1 MNTPGLICNA
11 GVNAASVLPDGS
23 VNTCYDRKDENIGNI
38 FTGFRFREKLVEC
51 RKVHCSCPLWDFE
64 RALHKKAKG
73 EPHEERPYQAFL
85 HWHITYQCQMMC
97 NYCIVT
103 GPDRLTDTRDKLRQS
118 PPVDID
124 AVMRTL
130 DDTGMTYYLSM
141 MGGEPA
147 MVPNIVE
154 LCKVL
159 TQKHYVGF
167 NTNLAAL
174 DPRFWEEVNI
184 SHLGN
189 FHISL
194 HIQPM
199 ERRRLT
205 ERFIENFKAM
215 NAAGFKNYYIT
226 AVGHPDMLARFHEY
240 RDFFAKHDIFFK
252 VIPMIEG
259 GGATGGRIYPASYT
273 KEELAIIQTDWLDN
287 YFPQKNAA
295 NEKVHIEKF
304 IPRNPNNKD
313 HVMS

>member
-38 FTGFRFREKLVEC
+38 FTGFKFRDKLVEC
-51 RKVHCSCPLWDFE
+51 RKVHCACPLWNFE
-64 RALHKKAKG
+64 QALHKKAKG
-73 EPHEERPYQAFL
+73 EPHDHRPYDAFL

-103 GPDRLTDTRDKLRQS
+103 GPDKLTDTRDKKRAS
-118 PPVDID
+118 PPVDIE

-130 DDTGMTYYLSM
+130 DATEMIYYLSM

-199 ERRRLT
+199 ERTKLT
-205 ERFIENFKAM
+205 GRFIENFKAM
-215 NAAGFKNYYIT
+215 KAAGFTKYYIT
-226 AVGHPDMLARFHEY
+226 AVGDPAMLARFHEY
-240 RDFFAKHDIFFK
+240 REFFAKHDIFFK

-259 GGATGGRIYPASYT
+259 GGLNGKIYPASYT

-287 YFPQKNAA
+287 YFPQKNALS
-295 NEKVHIEKF
+295 EKVQIENF
-304 IPRNPNNKD
+304 VPRNPKNQE
-313 HVMS
+313 HSMS